1 MRGAFFET
9 IKSLH
14 LENNSRSKESKKMQ
28 SEGYSK
34 ASANKHLLS
43 NKQVIAI
50 FVLGMA
56 MLFVAFWAGLS
67 VIKGSIVSS
76 SNQTA
81 QKNTSLP
88 QQQKPAEP
96 QKQNDAAVPNPTPPP
111 AQSANAETSEEK
123 RYTVRVAAFGT
134 QEAAEQLKTE
144 LRKKNYISAY
154 VQMPGGQDSLYYVNV
169 GPFVKREDAQQVANE
184 LSIEGKKVLGIFQNP
199 GN

>member
-9 IKSLH
+9 MKSFH
-14 LENNSRSKESKKMQ
+14 LENTSGSKERKTMR

-34 ASANKHLLS
+34 ASANNQLLS
-43 NKQVIAI
+43 NKQVVAI
-50 FVLGMA
+50 FVLGIV

-81 QKNTSLP
+81 QKSSNLP

-96 QKQNDAAVPNPTPPP
+96 PKPSEAAVASPAPP
-111 AQSANAETSEEK
+111 AAQSPSPEAGEDK

-134 QEAAEQLKTE
+134 QEKAEELKNE
-144 LRKKNYISAY
+144 LRKKNYLSAH
-154 VQMPGGQDSLYYVNV
+154 VEAPTAENTLYHVNV
-169 GPFVKREDAQQVANE
+169 GPFKLREEAQQVANE
-184 LSIEGKKVLGIFQNP
+184 LSIEGKKVLGIFQNT